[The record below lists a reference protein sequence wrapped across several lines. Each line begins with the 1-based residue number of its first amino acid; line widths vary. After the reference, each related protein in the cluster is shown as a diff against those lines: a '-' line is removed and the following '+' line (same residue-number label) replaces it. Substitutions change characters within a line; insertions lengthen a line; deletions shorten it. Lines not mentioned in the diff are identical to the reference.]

1 MSDETRNT
9 VIFIQGFFAGLMVIL
24 GFVAGMLYTIF

>member
-1 MSDETRNT
+1 MNESEYTK
-9 VIFIQGFFAGLMVIL
+9 VFMQGFFAGLMVIL